1 MGWKWLDNIKEL
13 IGEPMSSTGPHVNWE
28 YILNNITGT
37 GNSTIGT
44 DTGSEY
50 LPTGG
55 SGIYKCTGD
64 EVTITT
70 TYNLY
75 ISNSVSG
82 TTAHYRLGTS
92 SNTGRYVNASWRP
105 NSGSVNYISF
115 RFAINN
121 ETEEAVIIYLCSSTA
136 SLVVAYEKCSQAWAR
151 KELYTILTAH
161 INTGATIRVNYYLPD
176 CDYTYAKIT
185 YKQDS
190 EPASETDGESVEIL
204 KDETS
209 VNIEGLEED
218 KTYYF
223 KIFTDK
229 SESEAFEYT
238 VEVDPV
244 PPEYKTYIDNING
257 TGFDWIRKLEQ
268 DTATITNSDRST
280 FTADMYK
287 YYPMNK
293 VTWYTHSHQ
302 GTDVENWN
310 KTTFA
315 GQTTALFVSSKIDKV
330 EINSNNNVY
339 SCTITKNN
347 ENSVTS
353 PDRMFVYDK
362 TITMGGVYTKDT
374 LPRGWYA
381 NFNYHSGYLAYGP
394 NCNPFYL
401 AGSWATRTFS
411 GTLTEVFEQLQRYV
425 RNIDIYVD
433 GVLWSK
439 AGK

>member
-1 MGWKWLDNIKEL
+1 MAWEWADNIDEL
-13 IGEPMSSTGPHVNWE
+13 TGEPMSSSGPHVNWD
-28 YILNNITGT
+28 YCLANIAGT
-37 GNSTIGT
+37 GNKTIGT

-75 ISNSVSG
+75 ISNSVSS

-136 SLVVAYEKCSQAWAR
+136 SLVVAYERCSQAWAR

-161 INTGATIRVNYYLPD
+161 INTGATIKVNYYLPD
-176 CDYTYAKIT
+176 YDYTYAKIT

-190 EPASETDGESVEIL
+190 EPASETDGTSVNIL

-209 VNIEGLEED
+209 VNIEGLEEE

-229 SESEAFEYT
+229 SESEAFPY
-238 VEVDPV
+238 
-244 PPEYKTYIDNING
+244 
-257 TGFDWIRKLEQ
+257 
-268 DTATITNSDRST
+268 TIT
-280 FTADMYK
+280 
-287 YYPMNK
+287 
-293 VTWYTHSHQ
+293 
-302 GTDVENWN
+302 
-310 KTTFA
+310 
-315 GQTTALFVSSKIDKV
+315 
-330 EINSNNNVY
+330 EI
-339 SCTITKNN
+339 
-347 ENSVTS
+347 
-353 PDRMFVYDK
+353 
-362 TITMGGVYTKDT
+362 G
-374 LPRGWYA
+374 
-381 NFNYHSGYLAYGP
+381 
-394 NCNPFYL
+394 
-401 AGSWATRTFS
+401 
-411 GTLTEVFEQLQRYV
+411 
-425 RNIDIYVD
+425 
-433 GVLWSK
+433 
-439 AGK
+439 